1 MAAGVAVAR
10 GKAAKGRFL
19 SVYIFIFGF
28 TKVQLT
34 ERIFII
40 YNFKENRNIAR
51 NVALNVRP
59 CTEPRRVMDVA
70 HNIARNVAPDMRALR
85 LHLVESV
92 ASQTID

>member
-1 MAAGVAVAR
+1 MSF
-10 GKAAKGRFL
+10 RFC
-19 SVYIFIFGF
+19 VYFIFGF

-51 NVALNVRP
+51 NVARNVRP